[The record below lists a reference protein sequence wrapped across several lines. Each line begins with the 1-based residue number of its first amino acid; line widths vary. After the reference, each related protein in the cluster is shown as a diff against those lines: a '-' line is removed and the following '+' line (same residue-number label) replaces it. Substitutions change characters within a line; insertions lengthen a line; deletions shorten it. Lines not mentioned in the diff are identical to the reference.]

1 MQVDDFKG
9 YWVWPHTM
17 TVHFVNAVPDDKW
30 EFSPDG
36 GVRFGP
42 FSRQLRH
49 VVCVRGVYNE
59 ALATGKADFSR
70 IREHY
75 SGPLTREALLAAL
88 NEKQQAFMKALD
100 TFDTTETIDFS
111 GAAFDFDVF
120 LCEVIQHE
128 SIHHG
133 QWSVYAAAGG
143 FETPQSWQTGWK
155 L

>member
-1 MQVDDFKG
+1 MDIEAFKG
-9 YWVWPHTM
+9 YWAWPHRM
-17 TVHFVNAVPDDKW
+17 TVDFVNVVPEDKW
-30 EFSPDG
+30 EFTPAE
-36 GVRFGP
+36 RFGP

-75 SGPLTREALLAAL
+75 SGPLTREALLTAL
-88 NEKQQAFMKALD
+88 NEKQQAFMNALN
-100 TFDTTETIDFS
+100 TFDTSKTIDFS
-111 GAAFDFDVF
+111 GAAFEFDVF
-120 LCEVIQHE
+120 LCEVVQHE

-143 FETPQSWQTGWK
+143 FATPKSWQSGWK

>member
-1 MQVDDFKG
+1 
-9 YWVWPHTM
+9 
-17 TVHFVNAVPDDKW
+17 
-30 EFSPDG
+30 
-36 GVRFGP
+36 
-42 FSRQLRH
+42 

-59 ALATGKADFSR
+59 ALSTGKADFSR

-88 NEKQQAFMKALD
+88 NEKQQAFMDALD
-100 TFDTTETIDFS
+100 GFDTSRTIDFS
-111 GAAFDFDVF
+111 GTAFEFEVF

-143 FETPQSWQTGWK
+143 FATPKSWQSGWK
-155 L
+155 M